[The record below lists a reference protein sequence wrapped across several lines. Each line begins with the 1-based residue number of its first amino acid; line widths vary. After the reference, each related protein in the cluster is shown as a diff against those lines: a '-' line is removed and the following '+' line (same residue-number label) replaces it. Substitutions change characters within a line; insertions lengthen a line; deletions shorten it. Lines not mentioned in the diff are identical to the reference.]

1 MHVPRI
7 KEDEHRSKL
16 INIEQ
21 KRVADLMMLRVSLMD
36 DLGRM
41 ERLSSVRDSAHE
53 MSTSSYFHMAPEEAR
68 AQEVADKRNRRCILL
83 VTFEEATA
91 AIEERTARA
100 IEDENGKWDAYL
112 NTLRYGV

>member
-1 MHVPRI
+1 MYVPGE
-7 KEDEHRSKL
+7 KETDHRNQL

-21 KRVADLMMLRVSLMD
+21 KRVADLKMLRVSLMD

-53 MSTSSYFHMAPEEAR
+53 MSTSSYFHMSPDDAR
-68 AQEVADKRNRRCILL
+68 AQEVADKRDRRRILL
-83 VTFEEATA
+83 ATYDEATA

-100 IEDENGKWDAYL
+100 IEDENAEWDAYL
-112 NTLRYGV
+112 NRLRYGV